1 MLTGLC
7 GKSWRQKYLPSDGH
21 YTWEYF
27 NADRDAESHRNCG
40 YIGYFFFF
48 HFSHFIS
55 LFALSSKISSSIIN
69 DRFENR
75 PVRNRFLSSLFFS
88 PSFFDAETMRVSNLR
103 VARYKLVRK
112 INTLSPYLSEKDIYI
127 LGVYSLKKI
136 STRYL
141 SSIERS
147 PLFKSVG
154 EQ

>member
-40 YIGYFFFF
+40 YIGYFF
-48 HFSHFIS
+48 HFSPFIS
-55 LFALSSKISSSIIN
+55 LFALSSEISSNNNETIGH
-69 DRFENR
+69 R
-75 PVRNRFLSSLFFS
+75 PVHSLLLLLSSMQKLCVFF
-88 PSFFDAETMRVSNLR
+88 ETRVKS
-103 VARYKLVRK
+103 ASRYKFLRK
-112 INTLSPYLSEKDIYI
+112 INTLSPYLSEKDIYF
-127 LGVYSLKKI
+127 VYSLKKKY
-136 STRYL
+136 RHDL

-147 PLFKSVG
+147 LLFKSVG